1 MGLLYPIRNLS
12 IHQKFIQMKKISPI
26 AVFIAILSTA
36 LATVIAFYV
45 PCEDENV
52 GVMLD
57 ILCAF
62 LWLFGLLTAYAE
74 QTMYAEQKRTKR
86 WEEF

>member
-1 MGLLYPIRNLS
+1 
-12 IHQKFIQMKKISPI
+12 MKRISPI
-26 AVFIAILSTA
+26 AVFIAILSTC

-45 PCEDENV
+45 PCKNENA
-52 GVMLD
+52 GIFLD

-62 LWLFGLLTAYAE
+62 LWIFGLLTAYAE
-74 QTMYAEQKRTKR
+74 QTMYSEQKRTKR